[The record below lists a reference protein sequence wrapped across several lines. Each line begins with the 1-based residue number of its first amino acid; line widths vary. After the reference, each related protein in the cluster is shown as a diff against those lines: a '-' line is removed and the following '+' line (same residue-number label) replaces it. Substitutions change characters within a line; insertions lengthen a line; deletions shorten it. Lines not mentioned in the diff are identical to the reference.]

1 MLDKAM
7 VILYF
12 IYAIKRICAYFIE
25 VAMEEFVNYFK
36 GLSDK
41 TRLRIIWL
49 LQKSNTRLCVCE
61 IMDSLNENQYN
72 VSRHLR
78 ILKSEEFLKEEK
90 EGRWVYYSLTNPKS
104 HFQKLIFEAVSSLPE
119 KIFYEESK
127 RVKKRLALRENGKC
141 VE

>member
-1 MLDKAM
+1 
-7 VILYF
+7 
-12 IYAIKRICAYFIE
+12 
-25 VAMEEFVNYFK
+25 MEEFVNYFK

-104 HFQKLIFEAVSSLPE
+104 HFQELIFEAVSSLPE

-127 RVKKRLALRENGKC
+127 RLKKRLALREHGKC
-141 VE
+141 VEGMKSEECYKINKLAH

>member
-1 MLDKAM
+1 
-7 VILYF
+7 
-12 IYAIKRICAYFIE
+12 
-25 VAMEEFVNYFK
+25 MEEFVNFFK

-49 LQKSNTRLCVCE
+49 LQKSHTRLCVCE

-78 ILKSEEFLKEEK
+78 ILKSAGFLKEEK
-90 EGRWVYYSLTNPKS
+90 EGRWVYYFLANPKT

-119 KIFYEESK
+119 EFFSEESK
-127 RVKKRLALRENGKC
+127 RLKKRVSLRENGKC
-141 VE
+141 VEGMKSADFL